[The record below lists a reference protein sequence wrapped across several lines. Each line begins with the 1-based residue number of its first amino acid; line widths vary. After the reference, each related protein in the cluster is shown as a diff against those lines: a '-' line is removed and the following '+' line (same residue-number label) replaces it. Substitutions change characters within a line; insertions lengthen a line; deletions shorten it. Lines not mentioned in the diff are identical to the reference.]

1 MLLSSG
7 SEVDEEEDE
16 EEDEEGWVERE
27 EEDED
32 DDDDE
37 EEEGWVGY
45 REDDDREECESL
57 RSPLDTLKLLVAAES
72 TLMFLSVGGPFSISR
87 LAVC

>member
-1 MLLSSG
+1 MLRLSMFMGRAGKKPQRYRDRSHPHKLLLMRGIWDRRIWVGGCEGLLLSSG
-7 SEVDEEEDE
+7 SEVDEEEEDE

-37 EEEGWVGY
+37 EEEGW
-45 REDDDREECESL
+45 
-57 RSPLDTLKLLVAAES
+57 
-72 TLMFLSVGGPFSISR
+72 
-87 LAVC
+87 

>member
-16 EEDEEGWVERE
+16 EEDEDGWVERE

-32 DDDDE
+32 DDE
-37 EEEGWVGY
+37 EEEEKGWVEHCRLLNRGN
-45 REDDDREECESL
+45 RTRLL
-57 RSPLDTLKLLVAAES
+57 RRARCLLPATIAD
-72 TLMFLSVGGPFSISR
+72 SI
-87 LAVC
+87 LAIHRS